1 MTPLEATASIPGV
14 VAIFVGIAEV
24 RFSDTRTAKIRRLA
38 PVILAL
44 ALVIVFFLLE
54 RFIDITAPQMLWWA
68 GGMTVLSLIVGL
80 SGVLISYTRKSSS
93 ILMAV
98 AGFMLA
104 YYWAFLSLPRP

>member
-14 VAIFVGIAEV
+14 VALLVGIAEV
-24 RFSDTRTAKIRRLA
+24 RSSNTRTDKIRRLA

-44 ALVIVFFLLE
+44 GLVIVFFLLE
-54 RFIDITAPQMLWWA
+54 RLIDITAQQMPWVERS
-68 GGMTVLSLIVGL
+68 MTFLSLIVGL
-80 SGVLISYTRKSSS
+80 SGVLISYSRKSSS

-98 AGFMLA
+98 TGLMLA